1 MNIDKLSVA
10 ISLNKQIGNVD
21 KFLENS
27 DSNMTINLTCGDSST
42 LTFTET
48 ADSLNS
54 ADILSNNCRK
64 AIMDV
69 IKSYKEQLDKQFEE
83 L

>member
-1 MNIDKLSVA
+1 
-10 ISLNKQIGNVD
+10 
-21 KFLENS
+21 
-27 DSNMTINLTCGDSST
+27 MTINLTCGDSST

-48 ADSLNS
+48 ADSLNN